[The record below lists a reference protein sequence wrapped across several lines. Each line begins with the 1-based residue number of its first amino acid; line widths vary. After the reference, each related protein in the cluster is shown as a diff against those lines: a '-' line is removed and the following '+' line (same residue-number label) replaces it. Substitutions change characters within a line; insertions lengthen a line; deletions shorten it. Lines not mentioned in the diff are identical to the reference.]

1 MIDFDRRNAGH
12 ALADVGARVVVDQV
26 VVLRRRDQSHDRF
39 REWSNPVG
47 RDDVSRRR
55 IRETL
60 SVYSASRVGIINF
73 VGKDRPPQRIG
84 SKWPRRH
91 TQIRI
96 EIRAAI
102 RRNRGK
108 VAVAKCERRNRVVEA
123 EQRSLFESFETE
135 EEETLLL
142 PASQEWYRAAQRSTE
157 IMTAVSRMDQMA
169 AAVIRVR
176 KARVQSLIHKIFV
189 AAAVKLAGARFH
201 RNVEE
206 TATRLSEF
214 GSVVAGLNRYFLNG
228 IGAGLVFLQREAHRV
243 VRLSIPSRR

>member
-1 MIDFDRRNAGH
+1 VIDFDRRNAGH

-39 REWSNPVG
+39 REWRNTVG
-47 RDDVSRRR
+47 RDDVSRKR
-55 IRETL
+55 IPETL
-60 SVYSASRVGIINF
+60 SIYSASRVGIINF

-84 SKWPRRH
+84 SEWPRRH

-108 VAVAKCERRNRVVEA
+108 VAVAKCERRNRVIEA

-142 PASQEWYRAAQRSTE
+142 
-157 IMTAVSRMDQMA
+157 
-169 AAVIRVR
+169 
-176 KARVQSLIHKIFV
+176 
-189 AAAVKLAGARFH
+189 
-201 RNVEE
+201 
-206 TATRLSEF
+206 
-214 GSVVAGLNRYFLNG
+214 
-228 IGAGLVFLQREAHRV
+228 
-243 VRLSIPSRR
+243 